1 MPPKAEFSYGGV
13 AALASANSDGVVDA
27 RHEDLAVAD
36 AAGVSRA
43 ADRLDRLLDH
53 LVLEDQ
59 LDLHL
64 RQEVD
69 HVFGA
74 AIELGVSFLPSETLG
89 FQDGNSLQSDLIEG
103 VLHLI
108 ELEGLDDRFDL
119 LHLLETPPRADAG
132 AAGRGAAR
140 MDQRSSFRTRVLHSG
155 RL

>member
-13 AALASANSDGVVDA
+13 AALASANSDG
-27 RHEDLAVAD
+27 VAD

-69 HVFGA
+69 HIFGA
-74 AIELGVSFLPSETLG
+74 AIELGVSLLPSEALG

-132 AAGRGAAR
+132 AAGRGQPVWTKGAV
-140 MDQRSSFRTRVLHSG
+140 SVPEFS
-155 RL
+155 